1 MFENVK
7 QETNNQIQNVF
18 RNLKENVN
26 KWVNDLQI
34 NKMNSELKRQLNF
47 PVLKKT
53 L

>member
-26 KWVNDLQI
+26 KWVNDL
-34 NKMNSELKRQLNF
+34 
-47 PVLKKT
+47 
-53 L
+53 